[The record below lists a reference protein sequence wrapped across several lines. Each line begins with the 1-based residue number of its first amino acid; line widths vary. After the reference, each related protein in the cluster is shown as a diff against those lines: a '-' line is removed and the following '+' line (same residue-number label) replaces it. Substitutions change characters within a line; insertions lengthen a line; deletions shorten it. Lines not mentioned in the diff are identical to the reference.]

1 MIITNVIRLVIALL
15 TLKSATTS
23 GQEVTNNKQYTIH
36 DKEIFVTKEQSI
48 LQPEIALNDDNI
60 GVNYK
65 ADQGSFSKNKFLLEK
80 VALKLQNA
88 QIKAKIIGGE
98 KDRFYFGEKITASLC
113 KTCYKGK
120 YYPPLWQIRAEKFY
134 TNLDE
139 QGDIQLK
146 DVYIDVFNKQ
156 IIKLPWLSVPA
167 LWTKGK
173 TGFLLPKVQ
182 YTATSGLELSLPF
195 YWMPYQN
202 FDLIIQP
209 KISKKPTYTL
219 TARHKFL
226 TGGYDIAIITGKS
239 LFLGDKISTVWP
251 TILKGNSNFFTTY
264 SLDNASYTRGSELGS
279 RGAIAFG
286 NKALLLEDE
295 TFNPYKAM
303 IAEFYYTKVSNNSLI
318 ECKFVE
324 LQDRLNNKKQI
335 ILPKLD
341 IVNLHK
347 IFNDR
352 ATLLQSLSITQLYD
366 DSVGEAPLDLL
377 LENKVLIKDN
387 FAGHKI
393 LYQPKLVTFF
403 NAKEKIFDPRLT
415 VEWQY
420 KNFDKI
426 IPQISVNL
434 ASKDNFYQEAIY
446 TVNNPFKA
454 LPHQSLFT
462 QNLRSIHI
470 PSKAY
475 LDYGAIIYTNN
486 FSSLSLLRRDYLDK
500 NIQQDRRVVQ
510 SKSDN
515 YALEW
520 NILDKNLFIQN
531 KSWFTNDLK
540 LSNNALYFRKA
551 FQRFK
556 AGFNYFFF
564 DKELHFINQKMEN
577 HLIRTKLQYQITD
590 QVSFSV
596 KNSFL
601 MNDENNLDFIK
612 YRYNKFELKFKNDC
626 AEIAL
631 AVKQFM
637 SNNQANSAESVYQI
651 HFKIPQL
658 S

>member
-1 MIITNVIRLVIALL
+1 LISINIVRLVILLL

-23 GQEVTNNKQYTIH
+23 AQELTNKNQYTIRS
-36 DKEIFVTKEQSI
+36 KEILITKERII
-48 LQPEIALNDDNI
+48 LQSGVELNDEKI
-60 GVNYK
+60 GANYQ
-65 ADQGSFSKNKFLLEK
+65 ADQGIISDNKFFLEK
-80 VALKLQNA
+80 VALKLKNA

-98 KDRFYFGEKITASLC
+98 KNKFYFGEKITASLC
-113 KTCYKGK
+113 NTCDKGK
-120 YYPPLWQIRAEKFY
+120 YHTPLWQIRAEKLY
-134 TNLDE
+134 TNLHE

-146 DVYIDVFNKQ
+146 DVYIDIFNKQ

-209 KISKKPTYTL
+209 KISTKPIYNL
-219 TARHKFL
+219 IARHKFL
-226 TGGYDIAIITGKS
+226 TGGYNIAIITGKP
-239 LFLGDKISTVWP
+239 LFVGEKQNSIWST
-251 TILKGNSNFFTTY
+251 IFKGNSNFFTA
-264 SLDNASYTRGSELGS
+264 DNVNNSSYTRGFELGA

-286 NKALLLEDE
+286 NQALLLEEE

-303 IAEFYYTKVSNNSLI
+303 IAEFYYTKVSNQSLI
-318 ECKFVE
+318 EGKFLQ

-341 IVNLHK
+341 IINLNK

-352 ATLLQSLSITQLYD
+352 VTFLQSLSIEQLSD
-366 DSVGEAPLDLL
+366 DSLNVKPLDLL
-377 LENKVLIKDN
+377 LENKLLITNN
-387 FAGHKI
+387 FLGHQI
-393 LYQPKLVTFF
+393 LYQPKLVTFL

-415 VEWQY
+415 IEWQY

-454 LPHQSLFT
+454 QPHQSLFT

-470 PSKAY
+470 TSKAY
-475 LDYGAIIYTNN
+475 LDYGATIYTNT

-500 NIQQDRRVVQ
+500 NRRQDMRPMQ

-515 YALEW
+515 YALQW
-520 NILDKNLFIQN
+520 NIVDKNLLIQN

-540 LSNNALYFRKA
+540 LSNNELYFRKA

-577 HLIRTKLQYQITD
+577 HLIRTQLQYQITD
-590 QVSFSV
+590 QVSFSF

-631 AVKQFM
+631 AVKQFI
-637 SNNQANSAESVYQI
+637 SNNKANSAESVYQI

-658 S
+658 L